1 MYAVSVSVSA
11 VMAFSRFCGFV
22 LAMFEMKLAAEFFR
36 DITDLYYPLLEKF
49 QKRAK
54 EYYGNV
60 LQRSLIVLLLRAG
73 FVSCL
78 YACWKNLFLSFTFA
92 IDKTPKK

>member
-1 MYAVSVSVSA
+1 
-11 VMAFSRFCGFV
+11 
-22 LAMFEMKLAAEFFR
+22 MFEMKLAAEFFR

-54 EYYGNV
+54 EYYSNV
-60 LQRSLIVLLLRAG
+60 LQRSLIVLLLQAG

-78 YACWKNLFLSFTFA
+78 YLCLLENLCLSFTFA